1 MNRTLLIKKNVQ
13 RAKRK
18 ARVRG
23 KVFGTAEKPR
33 VTVFRSNKHI
43 YAQVIDDVAGV
54 TLAAADGCKMG
65 LNANK
70 EAAAKVAEA
79 IADAMKEKGIESA
92 VFDRNGYLYHGVVAA
107 FAEALRENGIQ
118 V

>member
-1 MNRTLLIKKNVQ
+1 MNRTLLLKKNQQ

-23 KVFGTAEKPR
+23 KIFGTAEKPR
-33 VTVFRSNKHI
+33 VTIFRSNKHI
-43 YAQVIDDVAGV
+43 YAQAIDDAAGV
-54 TLAAADGCKMG
+54 TLAAADGRKMG
-65 LNANK
+65 LKANK
-70 EAAAKVAEA
+70 EAAVKVAEA
-79 IADAMKEKGIESA
+79 IAAAMKAKGIEKA
-92 VFDRNGYLYHGVVAA
+92 VFDRNGYIYHGVVAA

>member
-1 MNRTLLIKKNVQ
+1 MNRTLIMKKNLQ

-23 KVFGTAEKPR
+23 KIFGTAEKPR
-33 VTVFRSNKHI
+33 VTIFRSNKHI
-43 YAQVIDDVAGV
+43 YAQAIDDTQGV
-54 TLAAADGCKMG
+54 TLAAADGRKMG

-70 EAAAKVAEA
+70 EAAGKVAAALAE
-79 IADAMKEKGIESA
+79 AMKAKGLETA
-92 VFDRNGYLYHGVVAA
+92 VFDRNGYIYHGVVAA
-107 FAEALRENGIQ
+107 FAEALRENGIK

>member
-1 MNRTLLIKKNVQ
+1 MNRTLLMKKNQQ

-23 KVFGTAEKPR
+23 RIFGTSERPR
-33 VTVFRSNKHI
+33 VTIFRSNKHI
-43 YAQVIDDVAGV
+43 YAQAIDDTQGV
-54 TLAAADGCKMG
+54 TLAAADGRKMG

-70 EAAAKVAEA
+70 ESAVRVAVALAEA
-79 IADAMKEKGIESA
+79 MKAKGLETA
-92 VFDRNGYLYHGVVAA
+92 VFDRNGYIYHGVVAA
-107 FAEALRENGIQ
+107 FADALRENGIK